1 MKIEII
7 RLQHNDKYWN
17 KAIDFAENCS
27 WVAGKHLAQMLR
39 ENRFTD
45 WESVFLAVD
54 NNDICAYCTLLKED
68 YYPENRYSP
77 WVSTLFVT
85 ENARGKRISH
95 KLIEGAIAYAREE
108 GFSKVYTP
116 SEMEG
121 FYEKCGYQPIDKL
134 ENYGGDIETIFMR
147 EL

>member
-27 WVAGKHLAQMLR
+27 WVAGKHLAQMMR
-39 ENRFTD
+39 ENQFTD

-54 NNDICAYCTLLKED
+54 HNDICGYCTLLKED

-95 KLIEGAIAYAREE
+95 KLIEGASAYAREM

-121 FYEKCGYQPIDKL
+121 FYEKCGYQPIDEL
-134 ENYGGDIETIFMR
+134 GNYGGDIETIFMR